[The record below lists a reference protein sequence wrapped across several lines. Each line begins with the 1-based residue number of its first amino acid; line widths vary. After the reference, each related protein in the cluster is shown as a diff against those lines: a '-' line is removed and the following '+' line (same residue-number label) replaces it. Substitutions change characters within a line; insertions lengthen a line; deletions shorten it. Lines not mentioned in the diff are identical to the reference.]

1 MFKAKNEPY
10 CVAASGRLVPL
21 LWRLEIVSRFV
32 VVTYTKVPPPEASA
46 PSSLV
51 VQPSASHPVRGMG
64 LRVPLD
70 CVPNLVGE
78 VTTLSLGQPR
88 GTSSTTQNRVIPD
101 KG

>member
-1 MFKAKNEPY
+1 MFEAKNEPY

-64 LRVPLD
+64 LRIPLD
-70 CVPNLVGE
+70 CAPNLVVE
-78 VTTLSLGQPR
+78 VIVASSNSPRSLGCDFLYSP
-88 GTSSTTQNRVIPD
+88 
-101 KG
+101 